1 MRRDCEKALLANTN
15 HEMST
20 ADTKQH
26 ATKTSDKP
34 GVKVAEPNAKHI
46 VVTINGASASGTS
59 AKSNGKGSKGKEA
72 SKKKETDYM
81 LGSQPMDLDMGES
94 GSDSSDDESSEH
106 GSGGDT
112 RSPSPDVVAVS
123 SDDAQSP
130 GPSQS
135 NDHSAGVK
143 PGKKPRQFKRK

>member
-1 MRRDCEKALLANTN
+1 
-15 HEMST
+15 MST
-20 ADTKQH
+20 AETKQH
-26 ATKTSDKP
+26 PTKTGDKP
-34 GVKVAEPNAKHI
+34 GVKVTEPNAKHI
-46 VVTINGASASGTS
+46 VVTINGASTTGTS

-72 SKKKETDYM
+72 LKKTETDYM

-94 GSDSSDDESSEH
+94 GSDSSGDDESSEH

-112 RSPSPDVVAVS
+112 RSPPPDVVHLS
-123 SDDAQSP
+123 SDDGPSP
-130 GPSQS
+130 GPSYSQS

>member
-1 MRRDCEKALLANTN
+1 
-15 HEMST
+15 MST
-20 ADTKQH
+20 AETKQQSG
-26 ATKTSDKP
+26 KTGDKP
-34 GVKVAEPNAKHI
+34 GVKVVEPSAKHI
-46 VVTINGASASGTS
+46 VVTINGASATGTS
-59 AKSNGKGSKGKEA
+59 AKNNGKGSKGKEA
-72 SKKKETDYM
+72 SKKKDTYYM

-94 GSDSSDDESSEH
+94 ECDSSDDECSEH

-123 SDDAQSP
+123 SDEARSPEPSP

-135 NDHSAGVK
+135 NDNSAGVK